1 MGRLVRF
8 SVPAS
13 VAILGSAVLGL
24 QVALAQ
30 PPPGPPG
37 FLPAGEYFSS
47 SSSAHFRGT
56 TSSGLSVNA
65 FINRVTTVNQPKD
78 APQTTGTETIL
89 TLSASGFNP
98 STGVF
103 IFETGCFQI
112 PSSDLTVASDLSMA
126 TLIVS
131 IDTMTPTCGPGGF
144 GLPPSFSVSLT
155 WTGTGPVASNH
166 GVSQFEC
173 IAYKRI
179 TQRNDTDNLATVSGT
194 VTAIPDPITA
204 APGALR
210 VGTIDH
216 HVSGMIDPTCPPG
229 GGAKGAGPGPQA
241 AGNYQF
247 TSIRDGAIFQ
257 SPDFT
262 RFFNVF
268 VTRNVEVANPLSGS
282 SFTTDTLQVHV
293 SINDFSTFPPVF
305 LNGCFTV
312 LSPGALTQKGVQSAH
327 LHVQLLNDPAQTPPC
342 SNQFGPPNN
351 IPLPLTVDATWTIVG
366 ASESNRDTSQFSCA
380 TFATES
386 TGTNSGAAASDSFTL
401 PELFPGQTF
410 GSASQGGLTTSE
422 LTIHE
427 QGVDPQNCIVRG

>member
-1 MGRLVRF
+1 MGRLVRL

-13 VAILGSAVLGL
+13 LAILGSAVLGI

-37 FLPAGEYFSS
+37 FLPAGEYFTSS
-47 SSSAHFRGT
+47 SFAEFRGT
-56 TSSGLSVNA
+56 TSSGLNVNA
-65 FINRVTTVNQPKD
+65 FINRVTATNQPKD
-78 APQTTGTETIL
+78 APQTSGTETTL
-89 TLSASGFNP
+89 TFNASGFNP
-98 STGVF
+98 NNG
-103 IFETGCFQI
+103 IFTFEEGCFQI
-112 PSSDLTVASDLSMA
+112 PSSDLTVASDLSTA
-126 TLIVS
+126 TLTAP
-131 IDTMTPTCGPGGF
+131 IDPTTPTCGPGNI
-144 GLPPSFSVSLT
+144 GLPPSFSLSLT
-155 WTGTGPVASNH
+155 WTGTGPVASNQS
-166 GVSQFEC
+166 VSQFEC
-173 IAYKRI
+173 IGYKRI
-179 TQRNDTDNLATVSGT
+179 TQGNDTDNLATVSGT
-194 VTAIPDPITA
+194 VTAIPDAIAA

-210 VGTIDH
+210 MGTIGQ
-216 HVSGMIDPTCPPG
+216 HVSGMIDSTCPPG
-229 GGAKGAGPGPQA
+229 GGKGAGPGPLA

-268 VTRNVEVANPLSGS
+268 VTHNVEVANPLSGPS
-282 SFTTDTLQVHV
+282 LTTDTLQVNV
-293 SINDFSTFPPVF
+293 SINDFSAFPPVF

-312 LSPGALTQKGVQSAH
+312 GPGALTQNGVQSAH
-327 LHVQLLNDPAQTPPC
+327 LHVQLLPDPAQTPPC

-380 TFATES
+380 TFATQS

-410 GSASQGGLTTSE
+410 GSPNQGGLTTSD